1 MNELMSFGT
10 LSARRTEQALLRGN
24 AVTERFGLT
33 LTPEQCGRLLERRAS
48 ALRETE
54 RIELG
59 EGILPKLA
67 VTLCDSPCV
76 GPENWEETLG
86 GLTELFYHFKGACG
100 ERLGDDELLA
110 TLVRLYNGWAGGCAD
125 RIADLDGHAMLRF
138 SRTGGWGTMANE
150 LTCPL
155 TGAEERLWQEKL
167 AALLVRQIALY
178 TANESSSVPAAAARE
193 LLRGVLFFLAVP
205 EDVGSRYE
213 ADRAACIR
221 TLLSCDLADEL
232 ARGQRRAQRDAALT
246 IALWR
251 KVVAALPPLENRSLR
266 DTLRSIGRGFHRYD
280 TRFFPQRFDCDID
293 YQLAVPV

>member
-1 MNELMSFGT
+1 MNELMLFGA

-67 VTLCDSPCV
+67 VALCDSPCV
-76 GPENWEETLG
+76 GPENWEEALG

-100 ERLGDDELLA
+100 ERLGDDELL
-110 TLVRLYNGWAGGCAD
+110 
-125 RIADLDGHAMLRF
+125 
-138 SRTGGWGTMANE
+138 
-150 LTCPL
+150 
-155 TGAEERLWQEKL
+155 
-167 AALLVRQIALY
+167 
-178 TANESSSVPAAAARE
+178 
-193 LLRGVLFFLAVP
+193 RGVLFFLAVP
-205 EDVGSRYE
+205 EEADGGGE
-213 ADRAACIR
+213 ADRADRIR
-221 TLLSCDLADEL
+221 VLLPLDLADEL

-251 KVVAALPPLENRSLR
+251 KVVETLPPLENRSLR
-266 DTLRSIGRGFHRYD
+266 DTLRSIGRGFR
-280 TRFFPQRFDCDID
+280 C
-293 YQLAVPV
+293 